1 MIISFF
7 DVEKSEQPI
16 FEKAISGHKLLFHQD
31 SLTEKKAAEN
41 NQTEILYV
49 RSLSIVS
56 SAILKNLPKLKFI
69 ASRST
74 GVDHIDLNYCR
85 QRGVVV
91 SHVPAYA
98 TNSVAEHTM
107 MLILSLAHKMLPSI
121 QQLRLGHFH
130 AEDLRGSELIGKT
143 LGVIGLGN
151 IGSRVVEIAK
161 GFGMKILATTK
172 HPSKARAE
180 KHQLKFVE
188 LKKLLRECDI
198 VTLHVPLT
206 DETYHLINK
215 NNIILMKKGSLL
227 INTARGAV
235 VDTKALI
242 WALDKGIIKGAG
254 LDVLEGEENPK
265 IWRKSYKLFKEKN
278 VIITPHNG
286 YNSMEAI
293 RTILDISAL
302 NIKAYLK
309 GKPIHRVV

>member
-16 FEKAISGHKLLFHQD
+16 FEKAILGQKLLFHQD
-31 SLTEKKAAEN
+31 SLTKKKTAEIS
-41 NQTEILYV
+41 QTEILYV
-49 RSLSIVS
+49 RSLSIVT

-69 ASRST
+69 ATRST

-85 QRGVVV
+85 KRGVIV

-107 MLILSLAHKMLPSI
+107 MLMLSLAHKMLPSL
-121 QQLRLGHFH
+121 QQMRIGYFN
-130 AEDLRGSELIGKT
+130 AENLRGSELMGKT

-172 HPSKARAE
+172 HPSRMRAE

-188 LKKLLRECDI
+188 LKKLLGECDI
-198 VTLHVPLT
+198 ITLHVPLT
-206 DETYHLINK
+206 EETYHLINK
-215 NNIILMKKGSLL
+215 DNIILMKKGSLL

-242 WALDKGIIKGAG
+242 RALDKGTINGAG
-254 LDVLEGEENPK
+254 LDVLEGEDDPK
-265 IWRKSYKLFKEKN
+265 IFRDSFKLFKKKN

-286 YNSMEAI
+286 YNSREAI
-293 RTILDISAL
+293 RLILDISAL
-302 NIKAYLK
+302 NINAYLK